1 MTTQKISPQAQAR
14 QKAIRD
20 ITVYGMIMDAILSAI
35 KISTGFITMSTALVA
50 DGLHSL
56 SDMVTDI
63 FVLIVN
69 RYAHNDPDDDH
80 PYGHARYETVGTL
93 ILGLSLI
100 TVGLFM
106 ANNYLMQ
113 LINNTITTHASTWAL
128 AIAALSIAG
137 KEWQYR
143 FTLKVAKKVRSTLL
157 EANAWHSRS
166 DAFSSV
172 VVLFGIAATLYGYP
186 QVEVIAALFV
196 AYLIARMGT
205 KMAWGALEELMDKG
219 LEKGQQDALL
229 DALVR
234 IPSIINVHQLR
245 TRRMSNHILLDAHV
259 QVAPDI
265 SVSEGHQI
273 NEFAMSKLRKI
284 EPDLKDITL
293 HIDHEEDD
301 DFNEGGPLAPLRP
314 EIEAYLARYV
324 HLNRYHEMTVHYD
337 QQTVQL
343 VLLFEATPDAACYED
358 CNAAIA
364 GATWLTK
371 ISLIQPIASFSDN
384 AEDDQ

>member
-1 MTTQKISPQAQAR
+1 MTAPKISSHAKNR

-20 ITVYGMIMDAILSAI
+20 ITVYGMVMDAILSAT
-35 KISTGFITMSTALVA
+35 KISVGFVTASTALVA

-56 SDMVTDI
+56 SDMITDI

-106 ANNYLMQ
+106 AANYLSQ
-113 LINNTITTHASTWAL
+113 LINNSITTHGSGWAL
-128 AIAALSIAG
+128 AVAAVSILG

-143 FTLKVAKKVRSTLL
+143 FTLKVAKKVRSSLL

-219 LEKGQQDALL
+219 LEKSHQDTLF
-229 DALVR
+229 DTLVR
-234 IPSIINVHQLR
+234 IPSIIGVHQLR

-259 QVAPDI
+259 QVAPHI

-273 NEFAMSKLRKI
+273 NEFAMSELRKI

-293 HIDHEEDD
+293 HIDHEKDEDMD
-301 DFNEGGPLAPLRP
+301 NDWTLAPLRP
-314 EIEAYLARYV
+314 EIESYLAAFDFLQHY
-324 HLNRYHEMTVHYD
+324 NEMTVHYD
-337 QQTVQL
+337 QQSVQL
-343 VLLFEATPDAACYED
+343 ALQFDNTPDARCYEE
-358 CNAAIA
+358 CQTAIA
-364 GATWLTK
+364 GADWLTNITLTQK
-371 ISLIQPIASFSDN
+371 ITSFSN
-384 AEDDQ
+384 RESSDQ

>member
-1 MTTQKISPQAQAR
+1 MTTQNTSPHSQVR

-20 ITVYGMIMDAILSAI
+20 ITLYGMVMDGVLSAT
-35 KISTGFITMSTALVA
+35 KIAVGFVTTSTALIA

-56 SDMVTDI
+56 SDMITDI

-100 TVGLFM
+100 TVGVLM
-106 ANNYLMQ
+106 AANYLSQ
-113 LINNTITTHASTWAL
+113 LISNNITTHGSSWAL
-128 AIAALSIAG
+128 VIAAVSILG

-143 FTLKVAKKVRSTLL
+143 FTLKVAKKVRSSLL

-186 QVEVIAALFV
+186 QVEIIAALFV

-219 LEKGQQDALL
+219 LEKSQQDALF
-229 DALVR
+229 DTLVR

-259 QVAPDI
+259 QVAPHI

-273 NEFAMSKLRKI
+273 NEFAMSELRKV

-301 DFNEGGPLAPLRP
+301 DVDEDWVLAPLRP
-314 EIEAYLARYV
+314 EIEGYLARYELLP
-324 HLNRYHEMTVHYD
+324 HYQEMTVHYD
-337 QQTVQL
+337 QQTIHLSLQ
-343 VLLFEATPDAACYED
+343 FDNPPDPRCYEE
-358 CNAAIA
+358 CQAAIA
-364 GATWLTK
+364 GADWLTSITLSQK
-371 ISLIQPIASFSDN
+371 ITSFSGDG
-384 AEDDQ
+384 ASDQ